1 MPLKRYLIG
10 ISLSTLFCW
19 LAWITVLYYINPD
32 TSGFIGLF
40 LFYISLLVAL
50 VGTLTLIGFF
60 LRVWFSSEEI
70 VYKHVG
76 VSLRQAILFSV
87 LVIGGLFL
95 QGSRLLTWWN
105 GLLFIL
111 GLIVLEMF
119 FITRRTSPHHRV

>member
-19 LAWITVLYYINPD
+19 LAWITVLYYINPE

-50 VGTLTLIGFF
+50 TGTLALIGFF
-60 LRVWFSSEEI
+60 IRVWFSQEEI

-76 VSLRQAILFSV
+76 KSLRQAVLFSL
-87 LVIGGLFL
+87 LVVGGLLL
-95 QGSRLLTWWN
+95 QGARLLTWWN
-105 GLLFIL
+105 GLLFIM
-111 GLIVLEMF
+111 GLAVLELF
-119 FITRRTSPHHRV
+119 FLTRQTSPRHRV